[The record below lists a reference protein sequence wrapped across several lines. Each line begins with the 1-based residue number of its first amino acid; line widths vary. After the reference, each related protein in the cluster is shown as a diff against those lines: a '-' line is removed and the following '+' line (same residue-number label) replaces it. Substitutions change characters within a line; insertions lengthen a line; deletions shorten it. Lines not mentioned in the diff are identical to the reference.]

1 MSYDAKSFTST
12 LALFYAIGV
21 TLAVRA
27 YAQNSIN
34 DFAVVGDL
42 WARATLWLIVFGM
55 GFWFACIVLT
65 AFGHPPR
72 MPLRFLH
79 LCFLLFIMHR
89 LDALMFA
96 PRVAFDD
103 PSRFLPGCRLV
114 KPSGSDDELHTIK
127 SGSAR
132 QPYSDCR
139 PS

>member
-89 LDALMFA
+89 RCAGVCA
-96 PRVAFDD
+96 AG
-103 PSRFLPGCRLV
+103 RFRRPIAVLPGCRLV
-114 KPSGSDDELHTIK
+114 KPSGSDDELDTIK
-127 SGSAR
+127 PGSAR
-132 QPYSDCR
+132 QPYYDCR
-139 PS
+139 PV